1 MTPAEMQAEIDR
13 LRAELAKTK
22 PIADAAAAYYTAFI
36 DQRDYG
42 DMAHQTW
49 QKLFAAGPRRVS
61 LTGIQ
66 GGRMTRHEV
75 LEEFGYYAA
84 QSALQG
90 YSVMVKMA
98 DEIVRL
104 RTGTPR
110 VLNALQDPDSQ
121 TVEAALEAEW
131 AHGRAE
137 PDATR
142 RTSARAAL
150 IGVARHL
157 RERLGL

>member
-1 MTPAEMQAEIDR
+1 
-13 LRAELAKTK
+13 
-22 PIADAAAAYYTAFI
+22 
-36 DQRDYG
+36 
-42 DMAHQTW
+42 
-49 QKLFAAGPRRVS
+49 
-61 LTGIQ
+61 
-66 GGRMTRHEV
+66 MTRHEV

-84 QSALQG
+84 QSAEQEDL
-90 YSVMVKMA
+90 VMVQMA

-110 VLNALQDPDSQ
+110 VLDALQDPDSQ

-142 RTSARAAL
+142 RSSARAAL
-150 IGVARHL
+150 VGVARHL

>member
-1 MTPAEMQAEIDR
+1 
-13 LRAELAKTK
+13 
-22 PIADAAAAYYTAFI
+22 
-36 DQRDYG
+36 
-42 DMAHQTW
+42 
-49 QKLFAAGPRRVS
+49 
-61 LTGIQ
+61 
-66 GGRMTRHEV
+66 MTRDEV

-84 QSALQG
+84 GSYAQEALQ
-90 YSVMVKMA
+90 A
-98 DEIVRL
+98 
-104 RTGTPR
+104 
-110 VLNALQDPDSQ
+110 PDRE

>member
-1 MTPAEMQAEIDR
+1 
-13 LRAELAKTK
+13 
-22 PIADAAAAYYTAFI
+22 
-36 DQRDYG
+36 
-42 DMAHQTW
+42 
-49 QKLFAAGPRRVS
+49 
-61 LTGIQ
+61 
-66 GGRMTRHEV
+66 MTRDEV
-75 LEEFGYYAA
+75 LEEFGYNAAGSYA
-84 QSALQG
+84 QEDL
-90 YSVMVKMA
+90 VMVKMA

-110 VLNALQDPDSQ
+110 VLDALQDPDSQ

-142 RTSARAAL
+142 RTSTRAAL